1 MGEIG
6 DLWREVRADAKR
18 ARDKR
23 AKRFSNEII
32 LKLHKSEDVISVE
45 STEFSHIIESKKYG
59 KIIVYPKANKIL
71 ICRLNKWVKGAVSWL
86 YENIINKQKRLN
98 ENSNLPTS
106 NDDNLPA
113 MVDNL

>member
-18 ARDKR
+18 TRDKR

-45 STEFSHIIESKKYG
+45 STEFSHIIKSKKYG